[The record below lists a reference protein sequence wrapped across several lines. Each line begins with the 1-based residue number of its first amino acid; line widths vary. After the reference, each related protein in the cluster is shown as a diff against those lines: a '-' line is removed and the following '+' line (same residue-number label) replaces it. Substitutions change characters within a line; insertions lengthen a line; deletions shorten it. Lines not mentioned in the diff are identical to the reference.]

1 MQNAAMRKTLLPIFI
16 IATFSLALL
25 SISQS
30 NQLHAEKIKVASLE
44 KQYEFSEQSI
54 KKLKEELL
62 ISTQNQSKNFDAEK
76 ATAKAMSIPYRQNS
90 RPPAEVRNTPESL
103 PEATQTKVDPDEVS
117 AQLARVE
124 SLIALTAEQREKLR
138 SKLSEETE
146 VDIQDQLRAVLGDE
160 SYQRYEE
167 ERQKFRARMREE
179 RIEQELFRISRKIGL
194 DAQQEVRVNEIIRKG
209 RDIYFPPDS
218 DQERGRRR
226 DLQRM
231 REWMEKE
238 EQRQQ
243 YNAQELKA
251 VLNEQQYNNYLQL
264 QAENTAMRSHQS
276 YLNALPTPSPTK

>member
-103 PEATQTKVDPDEVS
+103 PEATQKKVDPDEVS